1 MPPRMV
7 KRGAASAGPKRTAR
21 NTRGTSKA
29 QNQPLGAEESVKV
42 EEASIPVVEE
52 VSIPFVEEVKAM
64 EKPVAVKLELEAKP
78 DANGLG
84 PVKSK
89 FCFGHR
95 TLFWMVFKN

>member
-21 NTRGTSKA
+21 NTRGTAKA
-29 QNQPLGAEESVKV
+29 QNQPPEPAAKESVKV
-42 EEASIPVVEE
+42 EEVSIPVEE
-52 VSIPFVEEVKAM
+52 VSIPIVEEFKVL
-64 EKPVAVKLELEAKP
+64 EKPVVVKLEQEAKA

-84 PVKSK
+84 PVRSK

-95 TLFWMVFKN
+95 T

>member
-7 KRGAASAGPKRTAR
+7 KRGTASAGPKRTAR
-21 NTRGTSKA
+21 NTRGTAKA
-29 QNQPLGAEESVKV
+29 QNQPPDAAAEESVKV
-42 EEASIPVVEE
+42 EEVSIPVVEE
-52 VSIPFVEEVKAM
+52 VSIPIVEEVKVL
-64 EKPVAVKLELEAKP
+64 EKPVAVKLEQEAKA

-95 TLFWMVFKN
+95 T